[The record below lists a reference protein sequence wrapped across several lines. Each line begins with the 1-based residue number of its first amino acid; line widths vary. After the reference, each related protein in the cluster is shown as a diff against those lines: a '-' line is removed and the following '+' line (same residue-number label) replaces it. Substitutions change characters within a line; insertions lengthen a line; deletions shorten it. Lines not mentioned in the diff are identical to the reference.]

1 MTQESLPSL
10 EPKIIKKLATAVY
23 PSFAMLAG
31 MQLDVFTTLK
41 GGPLSAERIADSIG
55 VRPAKLKPL
64 LYALMTARLLTMKG
78 DLFSNTDEANHFLVR
93 ESPYYIGDH
102 AYINP
107 LIMLGNWDAALKTAE
122 SIRTGIPQAKYDFS
136 EKSEEE
142 LESLFRCT
150 RPIAVRAGLELVARY
165 DFSSYSTLLDV
176 GGGSGGLAIAITE
189 ACPNIRATVADLP
202 SVTPVTRRFV
212 EKAGATDRV
221 QVMTA
226 DVVCDPLT
234 GSFDVAV
241 LRAFIQVLS
250 PDQARR
256 VIKTVSEVINSGGV
270 IYILGHILDNS
281 RISPLEEVGHGIVY
295 LNVYDVPAPYTEQEH
310 KDWLTEAGFRQIE
323 RDTLPNGDGVIR
335 ARKPA

>member
-1 MTQESLPSL
+1 VTVKSSSPP

-31 MQLDVFTTLK
+31 MQLDVFTPLK
-41 GGPLSAERIADSIG
+41 GGSMSAEQIADAIG
-55 VRPAKLKPL
+55 VKLAKIKPL
-64 LYALMTARLLTMKG
+64 LYALVTAGLLTVEE
-78 DLFSNTDEANHFLVR
+78 DLFSNTNEANNFLVPD
-93 ESPYYIGDH
+93 SPLYIGDH

-107 LIMLGNWDAALKTAE
+107 LVMWGNWDAALKTAE
-122 SIRTGIPQAKYDFS
+122 SIRTGLPQAKYDFS
-136 EKSEEE
+136 GKSEDE
-142 LESLFRCT
+142 LEWLFRGT
-150 RPIAVRAGLELVARY
+150 HLIAVRAGRELVARY
-165 DFSSYSTLLDV
+165 DFSSCRTLLDV
-176 GGGSGGLAIAITE
+176 GGGSGGLAIAITKT
-189 ACPNIRATVADLP
+189 CPHIRATVVDLP
-202 SVTPVTRRFV
+202 SVTPVTRRLV
-212 EKAGATDRV
+212 KEADATDRV

-226 DVVCDPLT
+226 DVVRSHLK
-234 GSFDVAV
+234 GSFEVVV

-256 VIKTVSEVINSGGV
+256 ALKNVGKVVNPGGV

-281 RISPLEEVGHGIVY
+281 RTSPLEEVGHGIVY